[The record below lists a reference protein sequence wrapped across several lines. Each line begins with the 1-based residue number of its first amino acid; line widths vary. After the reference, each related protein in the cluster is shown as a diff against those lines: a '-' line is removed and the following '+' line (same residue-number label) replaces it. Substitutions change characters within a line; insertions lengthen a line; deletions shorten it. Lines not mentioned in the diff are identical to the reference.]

1 MFEKS
6 NQVQWTFF
14 LYKLTDI
21 LTNIFAEEMFKVKLD
36 ELVHVV
42 TIEFERK
49 LMKML
54 DLEITKKS
62 WKFYGRV

>member
-6 NQVQWTFF
+6 NQVQWTFL